1 MVAVHNYTWE
11 QGEDLVL
18 SMLYKQGPVGAEVPV
33 DLTGYQ
39 LRMDIVTPAGERKYT
54 FNSDAIIDVDPTT
67 PELEGDTEEEAVLG
81 ADGSIA
87 ITIPRT
93 LTLPGGEVYDDIT
106 ATPPVNTFN
115 YDVFLRDP
123 SDKQKKILK
132 GTITVEKSV
141 TLWA

>member
-1 MVAVHNYTWE
+1 MAAVHNYTWA

-33 DLTGYQ
+33 DLTGYK
-39 LRMDIVTPAGERKYT
+39 LRMDIVSAGTRRFT
-54 FNSDAIIDVDPTT
+54 FNSEAIPDVDPIAA
-67 PELEGDTEEEAVLG
+67 GDQPDAATEAVLG
-81 ADGSIA
+81 ADGSIN

-93 LTLPGGEVYDDIT
+93 LTLPGGELWDDINSP
-106 ATPPVNTFN
+106 TPVLTFD

-123 SDKQKKILK
+123 SNKQKKILK
-132 GTITVEKSV
+132 GQITVEKSV